1 MCKNAKADKSA
12 PAHRGLSLP
21 ASSAVQPNAACGRWW
36 NLLAVWFVTYN
47 RRIWLGEGKE
57 VNIMEQPNDFLA
69 VSLLAAISVAVGL
82 TSASFANVLTE
93 LQPKDGRGLVSAM
106 AAVLG
111 LDEEGVDDYL
121 QGRRSEIRYGEA
133 VLRSE

>member
-1 MCKNAKADKSA
+1 
-12 PAHRGLSLP
+12 
-21 ASSAVQPNAACGRWW
+21 
-36 NLLAVWFVTYN
+36 
-47 RRIWLGEGKE
+47 
-57 VNIMEQPNDFLA
+57 MEQPNDFLA